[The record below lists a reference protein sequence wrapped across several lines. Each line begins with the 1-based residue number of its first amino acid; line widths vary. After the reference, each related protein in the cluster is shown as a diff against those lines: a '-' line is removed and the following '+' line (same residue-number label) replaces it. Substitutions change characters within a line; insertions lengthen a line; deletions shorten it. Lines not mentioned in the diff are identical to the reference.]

1 MEIIP
6 ARLLEVVPEIVVEI
20 VPVLV
25 VEIVPVLVV
34 DMVPLFATAVR
45 DIAKTSIAAP
55 KVNFRFFIGSLLVR
69 GTPEERHLPG
79 MVPNSQLWS
88 GLLLVRAGVHGPHIT
103 DARAARRLAKS
114 AQSMSLSL

>member
-1 MEIIP
+1 MRVVEIIP
-6 ARLLEVVPEIVVEI
+6 ARLLELVPVVEI

-55 KVNFRFFIGSLLVR
+55 KVNFRFFIGSLLVSENFR
-69 GTPEERHLPG
+69 D
-79 MVPNSQLWS
+79 
-88 GLLLVRAGVHGPHIT
+88 I
-103 DARAARRLAKS
+103 
-114 AQSMSLSL
+114 